1 MNVNSQNFLSGM
13 EKCGVCQR
21 AQKLHENLMA
31 KEGNLMILLFVIY
44 CK

>member
-1 MNVNSQNFLSGM
+1 MNVNSQNFLFGM
-13 EKCGVCQR
+13 EKWDVCQR

-31 KEGNLMILLFVIY
+31 EEGNLMILLFGIY